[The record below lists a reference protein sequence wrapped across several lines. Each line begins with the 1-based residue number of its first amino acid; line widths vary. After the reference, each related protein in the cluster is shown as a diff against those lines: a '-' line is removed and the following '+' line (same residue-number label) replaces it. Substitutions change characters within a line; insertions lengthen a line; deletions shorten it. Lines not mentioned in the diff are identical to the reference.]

1 MLYYAV
7 QRLSLTKN
15 FHRDPD
21 SIRKIYLSCFIT
33 SVPYYNKAERVTVRF
48 SFSCTSL
55 LYYILCLCKSFKE
68 LFPFRGANPS
78 GTLLRSVPPC
88 LRLQRY
94 IGSGR
99 FTSIGTTFLWIK
111 RNFSFLSLY
120 IYCAREAFL
129 GYPRHFCCFWGD
141 LGWRKEKTVFVPFG
155 AVLLPLTMKYN
166 FCRR

>member
-141 LGWRKEKTVFVPFG
+141 LGWRKEKTVFVLSG
-155 AVLLPLTMKYN
+155 QYYLP
-166 FCRR
+166 CR

>member
-120 IYCAREAFL
+120 IYIARAIRFRDIRARNTVPGVVWDGE
-129 GYPRHFCCFWGD
+129 R
-141 LGWRKEKTVFVPFG
+141 RKRFICLSKQYYFP
-155 AVLLPLTMKYN
+155 
-166 FCRR
+166 